1 MARECRESG
10 VHVNFS
16 PVADVKINPN
26 NPVINTRSFGES
38 PKLVAQKV
46 VAYGKGIES
55 GKVLSVSKHFP
66 GHGDT
71 ETDSH
76 HALPILPFSRERLD
90 SIEIYPFDEAIKQGL
105 GGMMVGHLYVPSLE
119 YTENLPASLS
129 PKVVN
134 ELLVDELGFKGLVFT
149 DALAMKGVAGNKK
162 GSLMALK
169 AGNDMVLAPRNLKTE
184 IDAVLTAIDQNEIS
198 VAEIEAKCR
207 KVLTYKYVLGLN
219 KKQRI
224 QLSGLENR
232 ISTPYASELIN
243 RLNNA
248 AITVLKNEDNTLP
261 LPLDSKECTIALLEI
276 KGKSSMNG

>member
-1 MARECRESG
+1 
-10 VHVNFS
+10 
-16 PVADVKINPN
+16 
-26 NPVINTRSFGES
+26 
-38 PKLVAQKV
+38 
-46 VAYGKGIES
+46 
-55 GKVLSVSKHFP
+55 
-66 GHGDT
+66 
-71 ETDSH
+71 
-76 HALPILPFSRERLD
+76 
-90 SIEIYPFDEAIKQGL
+90 
-105 GGMMVGHLYVPSLE
+105 
-119 YTENLPASLS
+119 
-129 PKVVN
+129 
-134 ELLVDELGFKGLVFT
+134 
-149 DALAMKGVAGNKK
+149 
-162 GSLMALK
+162 
-169 AGNDMVLAPRNLKTE
+169 MVLAPRNLKTE

-276 KGKSSMNG
+276 KGKSSMNGLKQGIEKIGRASCRERVLRLV